1 MLTDLPPDLA
11 KLIEDVQVDN
21 RGRLIPRLYSKHQA
35 NKELRNM
42 LNISAKEAPKDITQ
56 LSDQELIATLAQ
68 QARELG
74 VTINLDYHFARQPP
88 ATVTDGQNGPVI
100 DQVIDV
106 ESENGTPAHQS
117 LSPPN
122 TAGRQTQQPASGKL
136 IRPSKKAPTQ

>member
-1 MLTDLPPDLA
+1 
-11 KLIEDVQVDN
+11 
-21 RGRLIPRLYSKHQA
+21 
-35 NKELRNM
+35 M

-88 ATVTDGQNGPVI
+88 ATETDGQNGPVI